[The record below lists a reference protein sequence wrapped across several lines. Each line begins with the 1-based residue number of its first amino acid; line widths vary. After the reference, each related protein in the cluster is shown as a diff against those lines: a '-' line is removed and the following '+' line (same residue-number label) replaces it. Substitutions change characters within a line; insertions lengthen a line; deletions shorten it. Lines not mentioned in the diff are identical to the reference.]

1 MIMMIIITKIETIIM
16 IIIIMK
22 WARYPQSVLIHPYN
36 IHIKKNMASFTSS
49 TPILI
54 N

>member
-1 MIMMIIITKIETIIM
+1 MIMMIIITKIEIIIM

-36 IHIKKNMASFTSS
+36 IHIKKNHGFLHEFYAD
-49 TPILI
+49 I